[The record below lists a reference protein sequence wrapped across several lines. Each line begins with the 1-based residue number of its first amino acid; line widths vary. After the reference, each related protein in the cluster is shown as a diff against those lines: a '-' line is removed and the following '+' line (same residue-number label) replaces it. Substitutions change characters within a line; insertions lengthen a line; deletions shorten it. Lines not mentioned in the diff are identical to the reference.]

1 MIIVENEHTSKFG
14 TKTREGFIDHRKTDE
29 GIRLPVKLDF
39 ASEKIEDTY
48 FPLRRGGRL
57 VYAAPGG
64 GEILEPEK
72 L

>member
-1 MIIVENEHTSKFG
+1 MNDESVHTSKFG
-14 TKTREGFIDHRKTDE
+14 TNTRQGFIHHRKTE
-29 GIRLPVKLDF
+29 SGIRLPVKLDF
-39 ASEKIEDTY
+39 DSERIEDIY

-57 VYAAPGG
+57 VFALPGG

>member
-1 MIIVENEHTSKFG
+1 MAWICKHCLGEFDFV
-14 TKTREGFIDHRKTDE
+14 RLTDE

-39 ASEKIEDTY
+39 SSEKIEDTY

-57 VYAAPGG
+57 VYATPGD

-72 L
+72 F